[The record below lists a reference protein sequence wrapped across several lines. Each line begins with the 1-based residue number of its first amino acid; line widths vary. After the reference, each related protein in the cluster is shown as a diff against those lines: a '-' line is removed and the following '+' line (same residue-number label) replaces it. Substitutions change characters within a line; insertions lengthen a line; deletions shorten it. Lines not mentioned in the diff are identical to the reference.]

1 MKLDA
6 YSILDEK
13 SGTYDRPIFAT
24 THAVAMRAFGDACK
38 DPNHPM
44 AKHPEDYRLYH
55 LGDFN
60 QVTGEMRKIVHG
72 LQERHG
78 GERHTFNGKRLRCR
92 PDGEYTSTW
101 VYRRKG
107 KTNYECKEHGTRA
120 RREWGNAPL
129 CSKCQKPMEN
139 KGMIYRPGKA

>member
-1 MKLDA
+1 MELNA

-60 QVTGEMRKIVHG
+60 QITGEMNSNPKPTFLASATEFARPTDNG
-72 LQERHG
+72 LNEAGKHFITQE
-78 GERHTFNGKRLRCR
+78 K
-92 PDGEYTSTW
+92 
-101 VYRRKG
+101 
-107 KTNYECKEHGTRA
+107 
-120 RREWGNAPL
+120 
-129 CSKCQKPMEN
+129 
-139 KGMIYRPGKA
+139 